1 MTQSNQPNDSG
12 AQQSAEAQQSTAEQL
27 QQKAEEV
34 LAAVTPQAT
43 SAAAAAQKHLGK
55 AHISRGCITFEDLE
69 DLVEM
74 HNIYHD
80 SLNGNGYLD
89 KLMSQVGKLDIV
101 ERYDEYE

>member
-1 MTQSNQPNDSG
+1 MPIELIVAILGRGVLSTIISGLFTWLQSK
-12 AQQSAEAQQSTAEQL
+12 
-27 QQKAEEV
+27 KAV
-34 LAAVTPQAT
+34 QNNLTDGLKILLYDRI
-43 SAAAAAQKHLGK
+43 KHLGK